1 MDFENK
7 YGMLQTQQYYI
18 SILSDFHE
26 YCVNHE
32 INYSIAYGTLLG
44 GVRHKG
50 FIPWDDDVDV
60 MFDRV
65 NYEKFISIF
74 TREPIP
80 GYKIVGTLWL
90 KKLSKVDNPYIETE
104 KQCIDLFVLDPVPLA
119 RSSAKIKILLLKML
133 QGMMKEKPNYSLYS
147 IKYKILSFATYLLGK
162 PFSSDRKNHWYETVS
177 KWYGKSAGGY
187 VNIYNGVYKYMGTKK
202 YPIEMMKDYILID
215 FESIKTMAAIGYKD
229 FLTETYGDY
238 MTPPIESERKPTHMD
253 VKH

>member
-177 KWYGKSAGGY
+177 GGELRAEVLANY
-187 VNIYNGVYKYMGTKK
+187 LRHERLPDCT
-202 YPIEMMKDYILID
+202 
-215 FESIKTMAAIGYKD
+215 
-229 FLTETYGDY
+229 FLPENALYQRTYG
-238 MTPPIESERKPTHMD
+238 TLPEGGVIIQQSHKRSQAARSFAA
-253 VKH
+253 